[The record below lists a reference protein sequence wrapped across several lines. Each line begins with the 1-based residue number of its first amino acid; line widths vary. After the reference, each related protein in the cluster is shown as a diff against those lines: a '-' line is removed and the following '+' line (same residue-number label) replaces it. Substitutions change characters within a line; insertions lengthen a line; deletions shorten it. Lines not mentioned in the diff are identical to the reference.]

1 MNVAARLARYWPFA
15 NGSGRLLDL
24 FARDVDLGRGEKVA
38 RSSDGFDIT
47 VLANDLIGRHLLL
60 IGRFDRSVVQ
70 VLLDHARPGDV
81 LLDIGANIGYV
92 TACFLSRVA
101 GSTAICIEPQPGI
114 AVLLRSNVAQF
125 GNRATIHLVA
135 RSTRPG
141 ELRFHVDPENR
152 GASRLSEH
160 GETTVPAVRATELIG
175 SIPHVDLVK
184 IDVEGHEL
192 IVFRAMRE
200 DLRRLRPRGILFEDQ
215 TGEAGP
221 DGAIGSVLAGLG
233 CEIFGFRK
241 GLFRTQLI
249 PIRSG
254 ADCRYNDYFAVSS

>member
-1 MNVAARLARYWPFA
+1 MNVAARLARYWPLV

-24 FARDVDLGRGEKVA
+24 FARDVDLGSGEKLA
-38 RSSDGFDIT
+38 RTSDGFDIN

-60 IGRFDRSVVQ
+60 SGRFDRSVVQ
-70 VLLDHARPGDV
+70 VLLDRAKPGDV

-92 TACFLSRVA
+92 TACFLSQISR
-101 GSTAICIEPQPGI
+101 STAICIEPQPGI
-114 AVLLRSNVAQF
+114 VDLLRSNMAQF
-125 GNRATIHLVA
+125 GQRASIHQVA
-135 RSTRPG
+135 LSDRSG
-141 ELRFHVDPENR
+141 ELRFHVNSGNR

-160 GETTVPAVRATELIG
+160 GETTVPAVRAPELIG
-175 SIPHVDLVK
+175 TIPHVDLVK

-192 IVFRAMRE
+192 IVLRAMRE
-200 DLRRLRPRGILFEDQ
+200 ELRRLRPRGILFEDQ